1 MKRTLLVATRALF
14 LALVWSLAN
23 SAQRAHA
30 AELRIEWTAPPE
42 CSSARELRAR
52 VMNLMGSAPRFGL
65 LATVEVTRSASGY
78 RAHVLIAL
86 SIPNPERSEAGHP
99 LSLVLWP
106 EARLSSGLLPLTAAG
121 VGAAIAVEGLGS
133 FRFELDGAYF
143 FPQSTTFDETT
154 IDQTRTGG
162 QFELFTVGASICR
175 LWSFSPLEWGPCVG
189 AEVQHVNAFGVGGAI
204 QRAGSTTWWGLS
216 LGMFARAQLLPMFGM
231 SIAVEGVVPM
241 LRPQFVFSD
250 VVGPLYR
257 VGAVAFQLSVGPE
270 VRF

>member
-1 MKRTLLVATRALF
+1 
-14 LALVWSLAN
+14 
-23 SAQRAHA
+23 
-30 AELRIEWTAPPE
+30 
-42 CSSARELRAR
+42 
-52 VMNLMGSAPRFGL
+52 
-65 LATVEVTRSASGY
+65 
-78 RAHVLIAL
+78 LIAL